1 MPKKVWIQT
10 KDLNLFGECATK
22 SVQLS
27 LQEEETSLVLEKT
40 VKYTYLAAYRI
51 DRGCQLK

>member
-10 KDLNLFGECATK
+10 KDLNLFGECTTK